1 MRFFISFPRGENVLF
16 FSPWC
21 YFSEISFIRL
31 HEFCYFLLWF
41 KKKKISKAINVDVK
55 LLVVISLKLSGTGT
69 FLSLYPECLSDGP
82 APRGH
87 SVVTENRELNQGQP
101 GGGNGR
107 CWFKSI
113 VLNLC
118 RINNSTDLMDSVM
131 TMVNNTVSKTEY
143 LLRE

>member
-1 MRFFISFPRGENVLF
+1 MNSVISCCGL
-16 FSPWC
+16 
-21 YFSEISFIRL
+21 
-31 HEFCYFLLWF
+31 
-41 KKKKISKAINVDVK
+41 KKKISKAINVDVK

-107 CWFKSI
+107 CWFKGI

>member
-1 MRFFISFPRGENVLF
+1 M
-16 FSPWC
+16 
-21 YFSEISFIRL
+21 
-31 HEFCYFLLWF
+31 
-41 KKKKISKAINVDVK
+41 K

-143 LLRE
+143 LLRVDFRCLHNNNNKKEKNVTLRTWIC